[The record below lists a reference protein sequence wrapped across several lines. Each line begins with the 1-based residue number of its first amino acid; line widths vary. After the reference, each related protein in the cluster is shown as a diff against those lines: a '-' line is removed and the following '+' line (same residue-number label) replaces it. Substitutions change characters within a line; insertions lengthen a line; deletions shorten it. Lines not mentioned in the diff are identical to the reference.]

1 MCGVLSLRPAAA
13 EGAAPI
19 PANVVLLADDGIV
32 EPPPIARDDL
42 EHFHGSPP
50 VIRCRPP
57 ASHGPTQLLRR
68 ARSATAVRANELG
81 RGSEDSALPPPRD
94 GPHLGPPDAFPH
106 LVRDR
111 GACLGRD
118 GRAWH

>member
-57 ASHGPTQLLRR
+57 ASHAPTKLV
-68 ARSATAVRANELG
+68 SM
-81 RGSEDSALPPPRD
+81 SCPPPRCSAAARELRTALRNCGD
-94 GPHLGPPDAFPH
+94 ARDLLRPCGPMNSAEDPMIP
-106 LVRDR
+106 RYS
-111 GACLGRD
+111 
-118 GRAWH
+118 